1 MIYASKEYYF
11 SSVLILFNNKIVLYY
26 DGINNI
32 PIFFAIFAK
41 KEKIMLDIEKILKD
55 RGITKRAFALN
66 VGISPQNINKA
77 FINPTLS
84 TIERMAQVLNIPI
97 GDLFA
102 RQEDNDNCSI
112 TCPHCGKKIS
122 IKVKSDD

>member
-1 MIYASKEYYF
+1 
-11 SSVLILFNNKIVLYY
+11 
-26 DGINNI
+26 
-32 PIFFAIFAK
+32 
-41 KEKIMLDIEKILKD
+41 MLDIERLIKD

-102 RQEDNDNCSI
+102 QQEDNDNCSI
-112 TCPHCGKKIS
+112 TCPHCGKKS
-122 IKVKSDD
+122 LSR